1 MEHAGVGDGSAVRTN
16 LMEGA
21 RGGWAGWAGAPGG
34 FRMTRERQL
43 SRATRTRLREGALA
57 QGYLGSRQGGR
68 LGPSRPGPRA
78 PRRSWD
84 CIHCQSLP
92 CSQRVSGQEGGA
104 HVCKQVKRRK
114 HT

>member
-1 MEHAGVGDGSAVRTN
+1 MRVWETGALSEPTSWRELGAAG
-16 LMEGA
+16 
-21 RGGWAGWAGAPGG
+21 RGGPVRRG

-78 PRRSWD
+78 PRRSRD